1 MHRFDDIFHVKRS
14 FDYKHDSSGIE
25 KRRYKRYDLITRI
38 KIRLLGTT
46 QTFDTCLVTNI
57 SLCGTRV
64 FINKDLHV
72 GEILECL
79 IPLNGSNLKC
89 SAKIAREVYLDDP
102 NYLKEIGIDFFDI
115 TTEGRTSIKKFITQN
130 DKYE

>member
-14 FDYKHDSSGIE
+14 FDYKYDSSGIE
-25 KRRYKRYDLITRI
+25 KRRYKRYDLITNI
-38 KIRLLGTT
+38 KVRLLGSS
-46 QTFDTCLVTNI
+46 QSFENCLVTNM

-64 FINKDLHV
+64 FISKDLQV

-79 IPLNGSNLKC
+79 IPLSGSNLKC
-89 SAKIAREVYLDDP
+89 NARIVREMYLDDP

-115 TTEGRTSIKKFITQN
+115 TTEGRSFIKKFINQN